1 MSNFEKMCIK
11 NTGFIIVFESPPMLT
26 SVLPFDF
33 PTDTKARGPYGGK
46 LPATLSQSEAI
57 SVLETLEAMRQS
69 RRSCP
74 LGN

>member
-33 PTDTKARGPYGGK
+33 PTDTKVRGPTEG
-46 LPATLSQSEAI
+46 
-57 SVLETLEAMRQS
+57 
-69 RRSCP
+69 SCQP
-74 LGN
+74 L